1 MRRLKS
7 DAFCCFLAVVVQKLK
22 FPNNSNIFQEEKMK
36 RLGFVLAL
44 SVMTA
49 AFSAWGSGQN
59 SAPAGKESVTIRV
72 LVPGN
77 VQSFLPGEDENNN
90 EMHRYLEKNS
100 GYKLVYSVLPAD
112 AAASQQK
119 LTLEFASGNPSDM
132 IFNSSRHNFLQWV
145 SEGYLTVLDN
155 FIVKNSRL
163 MATDCMDPPVRAMGI
178 IDGKQY
184 AVTYPTAGGPSSYS
198 MAGLKKYTE
207 PAGITRGDMSLNHVT
222 DMLAAAKKA
231 YPDKITLTGAGS
243 GMKDYMLPGFQWVYG
258 AYGVV
263 TPWREVS
270 KGQLEYTPISKDMR
284 DCLAYIA
291 DINARAYLDPE
302 YSTLKVERVRE
313 KMLNGDV
320 VFANMGWY
328 DWPSPNLVRD
338 ADTNP
343 LWEIYGNAV
352 GAGGRSGQDI
362 GSPLQSYVVVPKTS
376 KIPEAVV
383 DYAGLLCQPEVY
395 DFLSYGE
402 KDIDYRDMPDGT
414 RINLGTNRRPTLGTN
429 YTVYYRFYENKAQR
443 DFRMLY
449 AVPNDKWG
457 EYRIKT
463 HSSLKN
469 TVDPTTAMPVIPIYI
484 EKMSDINDLCA
495 EYFLKI
501 ATGALP
507 VSAFD
512 EFVRRFNAIGGNDV
526 IKAVNDWYS
535 KK

>member
-1 MRRLKS
+1 
-7 DAFCCFLAVVVQKLK
+7 
-22 FPNNSNIFQEEKMK
+22 MK
-36 RLGFVLAL
+36 RFGFALVLLAAAASF
-44 SVMTA
+44 SV
-49 AFSAWGSGQN
+49 WGSGQN
-59 SAPAGKESVTIRV
+59 SAPAGKDGVTIRV

-77 VQSFLPGEDENNN
+77 VQSFLPGEDENDN
-90 EMHRYLEKNS
+90 EMHAYLEKNS
-100 GYKLVYSVLPAD
+100 GYKLIYNILPAD

-132 IFNSSRHNFLQWV
+132 IFNSNRNNFLQWV
-145 SEGYLTVLDN
+145 SEGYLTVLDD

-163 MATDCMDPPVRAMGI
+163 MATDCMDPAVRAMGV

-184 AVTYPTAGGPSSYS
+184 AVTYPTAGGDSSYS
-198 MAGLKKYTE
+198 MVGLKKYTV
-207 PAGITRGDMSLNHVT
+207 PAGITKGDMSLNQVM
-222 DMLAAAKKA
+222 DMLAKAKKA
-231 YPDKITLTGAGS
+231 YPEKITLTGAGS
-243 GMKDYMLPGFQWVYG
+243 GMGSYMLPGFQWVYG
-258 AYGVV
+258 AYGVA
-263 TPWREVS
+263 TAWRETN
-270 KGQLEYTPISKDMR
+270 GRLEYSPITADMR
-284 DCLAYIA
+284 ECLAYIA
-291 DINARAYLDPE
+291 SLNALGYLDPE

-338 ADTNP
+338 ADTVP

-352 GAGGRSGQDI
+352 GAGGRSGQNI
-362 GSPLQSYVVVPKTS
+362 GSPLQQYVVVPKTS
-376 KIPEAVV
+376 KIPAAVV
-383 DYAGLLCQPEVY
+383 DYAGFLCQPEVY

-402 KDIDYRDMPDGT
+402 RDIDYKDMPDGT
-414 RINLGTNRRPTLGTN
+414 RVNLGTNRRPTIGTN

-443 DFRMLY
+443 DSRMLY

-469 TVDPTTAMPVIPIYI
+469 IVDPTTAMPVIPLYI
-484 EKMSDINDLCA
+484 EKISDINDLCA

-512 EFVRRFNAIGGNDV
+512 EFTRRFNAIGGNDV
-526 IKAVNDWYS
+526 VKAVNEWYS
-535 KK
+535 KR